1 MRGHGVE
8 RPASTA
14 NREAGQAPRHWR
26 RRSSAR
32 RWLLITSA
40 AMAIVFA
47 AVGGTAAVGYWNLQ
61 HNIRSADLLQPGQ
74 THLAQSAQPAD
85 NPALVNANV
94 NDGPM
99 NILVL
104 GTDTRAGADGSFG
117 SVTDSGGYGNSDV
130 IIIVHI
136 SADRKSAAVV
146 SIPRDTMARYPGCVD
161 PQTGTVTPPAA
172 AQIVNSALQL
182 GGPSCAVKTIEA
194 LTGTS
199 VDHVMVADFNAV
211 VDLTNTLGGVQVC
224 VDAPI
229 VDPLSTLN
237 LPKGNSVIQGQQALA
252 FLRTRHGFGDGSD
265 LGRIKAQQS
274 FLASMVRKIKSD
286 GTLTDIPK
294 LYSIADTVTKNLTVD
309 KGLASIPAL
318 LDMANRLKS
327 IDPQNVTFVTAP
339 NEPYVLDPNRVQLQ
353 EPGAQLLFR
362 AIVADEDVTK
372 ALIPAA
378 PAAASPEVVGPAA
391 ETPSAA
397 GSPAAT
403 ATAAAPGAALPADV
417 TGQSGAEAT
426 CQSAY
431 AG

>member
-1 MRGHGVE
+1 M
-8 RPASTA
+8 
-14 NREAGQAPRHWR
+14 
-26 RRSSAR
+26 
-32 RWLLITSA
+32 ITSA
-40 AMAIVFA
+40 AMAVVFA
-47 AVGGTAAVGYWNLQ
+47 LVGGAAAVGYWNLQ
-61 HNIRSADLLQPGQ
+61 RNIRSADLLQPGQ
-74 THLAQSAQPAD
+74 THPAEPAANPELA
-85 NPALVNANV
+85 NANV
-94 NDGPM
+94 NDGPV

-104 GTDTRAGADGSFG
+104 GTDTRAGVDGSFG

-136 SADRKSAAVV
+136 SADRKSADVV
-146 SIPRDTMARYPGCVD
+146 SIPRDTMAPYPGCVD

-172 AQIVNSALQL
+172 AQIINSALKL
-182 GGPSCAVKTIEA
+182 GGPSCTVKTIEA
-194 LTGTS
+194 VTGIS
-199 VDHVMVADFNAV
+199 IDHFMVADFNAV

-237 LPKGNSVIQGQQALA
+237 LPKGNSLIQGQQALA

-265 LGRIKAQQS
+265 LGRIKAQQG

-286 GTLTDIPK
+286 GTLTDVPK

-309 KGLASIPAL
+309 NDLASIPAL
-318 LDMANRLKS
+318 LDMANRLRG

-353 EPGAQLLFR
+353 DQTAQLLFR
-362 AIVADEDVTK
+362 AIAADEDVTK
-372 ALIPAA
+372 ALSPAA
-378 PAAASPEVVGPAA
+378 PVAPAPVGEAA
-391 ETPSAA
+391 PSAA
-397 GSPAAT
+397 VSPGATAAPTAT
-403 ATAAAPGAALPADV
+403 ATVTEAALPADV
-417 TGQSGAEAT
+417 TGQNGADAT